1 MQSSFAK
8 LLETLLNLQRLLE
21 MLLDLQRLLEMLL
34 EMVLFSL
41 NIFLEVT
48 NYMFWGEKIGYS
60 WLYSNLF

>member
-1 MQSSFAK
+1 M
-8 LLETLLNLQRLLE
+8 LLNLQRLLE

-48 NYMFWGEKIGYS
+48 KLRVLGRKNRILLVM
-60 WLYSNLF
+60 L